1 MVLAV
6 KPSSSVASLVLLSL
20 SGQSDNPPQ
29 GPSLSCCWAQSLIS
43 PVRLMQFS
51 STAFL
56 PLHHL
61 LPTVG
66 PRSQTLKVQVFP
78 AKLHLCS
85 WLKLRQS
92 SSCWT
97 WFCSP
102 LYRALPLPPVHCG
115 PPPLLCCSFTYCHV
129 RTLPGLPLT
138 STPPSLSPN
147 HSSGRVYGFVKKYI
161 YKNYVMK
168 ICLVLHFIC
177 N

>member
-1 MVLAV
+1 MLLGSKLDQSCEAY
-6 KPSSSVASLVLLSL
+6 AVLLHSF
-20 SGQSDNPPQ
+20 SAIASPSPYCWSQKSDFE
-29 GPSLSCCWAQSLIS
+29 GTGVSCETAPVLMTEAETVFFMLDLI
-43 PVRLMQFS
+43 LF
-51 STAFL
+51 
-56 PLHHL
+56 
-61 LPTVG
+61 
-66 PRSQTLKVQVFP
+66 
-78 AKLHLCS
+78 
-85 WLKLRQS
+85 
-92 SSCWT
+92 
-97 WFCSP
+97 SP
-102 LYRALPLPPVHCG
+102 LPCPAPPACPLW